1 MVVEVK
7 INCPSDG
14 EVVFST
20 ALHPFEISEEVA
32 CPVCGT
38 TCTVLEKGY
47 VQRSDL
53 YVHVTTPAKEVVEY
67 GETAE
72 PAPNKGKRA
81 RRV

>member
-53 YVHVTTPAKEVVEY
+53 YVHVTTQPVKEVFED
-67 GETAE
+67 GETE
-72 PAPNKGKRA
+72 PVERKGKRA
-81 RRV
+81 RK

>member
-32 CPVCGT
+32 CP
-38 TCTVLEKGY
+38 Y
-47 VQRSDL
+47 V
-53 YVHVTTPAKEVVEY
+53 
-67 GETAE
+67 G
-72 PAPNKGKRA
+72 
-81 RRV
+81 RRVLYWRKGMFSAATYMFT